1 MDFGQG
7 VEATG
12 HEPECVCSP
21 CVNSL
26 LHLHMFLF
34 PVTCRFEVGGRE
46 QIPLESLACSKDC
59 RLVVFFPTRP
69 PWGEVSF
76 MPGAIGPT
84 GHVHWDMRE
93 RFPWPFPEIHPR
105 DTDASVKMKASVRA
119 SVAAVAT

>member
-12 HEPECVCSP
+12 REPECVYA

-26 LHLHMFLF
+26 LNLYMFLF

-46 QIPLESLACSKDC
+46 QIPLDSLACSKDC
-59 RLVVFFPTRP
+59 RLVVFLPTRP

-76 MPGAIGPT
+76 VPGAIRPT
-84 GHVHWDMRE
+84 GLVHGDMCE

-105 DTDASVKMKASVRA
+105 ATDASVKMKASVRA
-119 SVAAVAT
+119 SVSVL

>member
-1 MDFGQG
+1 MW
-7 VEATG
+7 
-12 HEPECVCSP
+12 SW
-21 CVNSL
+21 
-26 LHLHMFLF
+26 
-34 PVTCRFEVGGRE
+34 EVAF
-46 QIPLESLACSKDC
+46 I
-59 RLVVFFPTRP
+59 LVSAEDA
-69 PWGEVSF
+69 WGEVSF